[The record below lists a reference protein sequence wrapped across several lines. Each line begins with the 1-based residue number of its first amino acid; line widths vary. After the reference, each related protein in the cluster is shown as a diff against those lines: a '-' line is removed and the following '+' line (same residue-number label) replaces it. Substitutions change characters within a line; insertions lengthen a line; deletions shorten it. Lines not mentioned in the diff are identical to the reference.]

1 MRQPFFAMAS
11 TLLAGAAALPALM
24 LSCATNEGHADA
36 PPVAAPTAAAPT
48 AAPTPPAEKPVKL
61 VYPDTKKGDVA
72 DDYHGVKVPDPYR
85 WLEDADAP
93 ETAAWVKAQNEV
105 TFGWLERVPAR
116 AALKTR
122 LTELWDYERY
132 SPPWREGKG
141 KERRTFFFKNDG
153 LQNQSV
159 LYVFDRPDA
168 EGAPRVLLDPNTLST
183 DGTVALSGS
192 SVSDDGKLMA
202 YALSSGGSDWQEWHV
217 KDVATGADR
226 PDVLKWSKWSGAA
239 WTPDNQGF
247 FYARYPAPKEG
258 DALEEANYFHK
269 VYYHRMG
276 DPQEKDAL
284 VVEDAE
290 HKTWG
295 FGPAVTEDGKYLIV
309 SVWDG
314 TDRRNRLWFK
324 ELGKKG
330 APLLKLFDDFDASYG
345 FIGNQGTT
353 FFIVTDLD
361 APRRRLVSVDV
372 KGFKPGTRPVLKEL
386 VPEHAKDKLDSASM
400 IGGGFLIGWLQNA
413 HDVVTFHDLKG
424 AKVRELP
431 LPTIGTTSGFAGKS
445 KDKETWFAFTS
456 FTYPTVIY
464 KLDLESGVSTL
475 WRQPS
480 VKFTPGDYEA
490 KQVFYKSKDG
500 TEIPMFL
507 VHKTGLVLDGNNP
520 TYLYAYGGFNVSL
533 TPQFSPGLIAW
544 LERGGVYAQ
553 PTLRGGGE
561 FGEDWHAAGML
572 DKKQNVF
579 DDFFAAADWLVAN
592 KVTRTERLGIGGGSN
607 GGLLVG
613 ASITQHPEKFGAAVA
628 MVGVMDM
635 LRYHKFTIGH
645 AWVNEYGS
653 SDDAKLFPE
662 LHRYS
667 PLHAL
672 KAGTRYP
679 ATLITTADHDD
690 RVVPAHS
697 FKFAAAIQAAQA
709 GPAPVLIRIDVR
721 AGHGAGKPTAKV
733 IEELA
738 DRWSFLLA
746 ALGAEKLT
754 PALTRS
760 PDPQP

>member
-1 MRQPFFAMAS
+1 MSA
-11 TLLAGAAALPALM
+11 LLAPVA
-24 LSCATNEGHADA
+24 CATAEPATPPPAA
-36 PPVAAPTAAAPT
+36 PPTEAKAPAP
-48 AAPTPPAEKPVKL
+48 APPPERSVKL
-61 VYPDTKKGDVA
+61 AYPKTTKGDVVEEL
-72 DDYHGVKVPDPYR
+72 HGAKVPDPYR
-85 WLEDADAP
+85 WLEDPDSA

-116 AALKTR
+116 AAIKAR

-132 SPPWREGKG
+132 SPPSIEGKG
-141 KERRTFFFKNDG
+141 KDRRTFFFKNNG

-159 LYVFDRPDA
+159 LYAVDPGQK
-168 EGAPRVLLDPNTLST
+168 GADDKPRVLLDPNALSA

-192 SVSDDGKLMA
+192 AVSDDGKLMA
-202 YALSSGGSDWQEWHV
+202 YSLSSGGSDWQEWRV
-217 KDVATGADR
+217 KDVATGTDR
-226 PDVLKWSKWSGAA
+226 PDVIKWSKFSRAA
-239 WTPDNQGF
+239 WTPDNKGF

-269 VYYHRMG
+269 IYYHRLG
-276 DPQEKDAL
+276 EPQDKDQL

-295 FGPAVTEDGKYLIV
+295 FDPYVTEDGKYLV
-309 SVWDG
+309 VTVWDG

-330 APLLKLFDDFDASYG
+330 APLVKLFDDFDAAYG
-345 FIGNQGTT
+345 FVGNQGST
-353 FFIVTDLD
+353 FFIQTDRE
-361 APRRRLVSVDV
+361 APRQRVVAVDV
-372 KGFKPGTRPVLKEL
+372 NGFKAGAKPALKEL
-386 VPEHAKDKLDSASM
+386 IAQADKDKLESVTM
-400 IGGGFLIGWLQNA
+400 IGGGFLVQWLQNA
-413 HDVVTFHDLKG
+413 HTVVTFHELTGK
-424 AKVRELP
+424 KVRELP

-445 KDKETWFAFTS
+445 KDKQTFYAFTS
-456 FTYPTVIY
+456 FTYPTVVY
-464 KLDLESGVSTL
+464 QLDLDSGVSTL
-475 WRQPS
+475 WRQPT
-480 VKFTPGDYEA
+480 VKFTPADYET
-490 KQVFYKSKDG
+490 KQVFYPSKDG
-500 TEIPMFL
+500 TQIPMFL
-507 VHKTGLVLDGNNP
+507 VHKKGVVFDGKNP
-520 TYLYAYGGFNVSL
+520 TYLYAYGGFNISL

-572 DKKQNVF
+572 EKKQNVF
-579 DDFFAAADWLVAN
+579 DDFAAAADWLVAN
-592 KVTRTERLGIGGGSN
+592 KVTRADKLGIGGGSN

-635 LRYHKFTIGH
+635 LRFHKFTIGH
-645 AWVNEYGS
+645 AWVSEYGS
-653 SDDAKLFPE
+653 ADDAKMFPV
-662 LHRYS
+662 LRAYS

-672 KAGTRYP
+672 KAGTKYP

-697 FKFAAAIQAAQA
+697 FKFAAAIQEAQA
-709 GPAPVLIRIDVR
+709 GETPVLIRVDVK
-721 AGHGAGKPTAKV
+721 AGHGAGKPTTKV

-746 ALGAEKLT
+746 ALGVEQL
-754 PALTRS
+754 S
-760 PDPQP
+760 PN